1 MLCGHRCGIYV
12 ELEMYGLPT
21 DTVRRRY
28 KTKTVQSTQMNTV
41 WNEEQWVFKKVW
53 MDYGVLIIKHI
64 HTP

>member
-1 MLCGHRCGIYV
+1 MLCGHRCGTYV

-28 KTKTVQSTQMNTV
+28 KTRTVQSTQMNTV

-53 MDYGVLIIKHI
+53 IDDRVLIITHI